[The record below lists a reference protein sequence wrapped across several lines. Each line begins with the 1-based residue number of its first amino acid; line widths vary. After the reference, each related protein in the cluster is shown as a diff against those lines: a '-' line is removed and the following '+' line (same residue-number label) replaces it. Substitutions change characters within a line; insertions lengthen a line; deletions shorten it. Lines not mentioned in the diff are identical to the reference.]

1 MKMTIVLA
9 LAMMTGLAQERKVKG
24 KVSDG
29 KSPMENVNVQVL
41 DKGEA
46 TATGADGSYEI
57 AVATGDRLQ
66 YSYTGMKTITIRVED
81 VTRIL
86 NPIMIPDIE
95 ELDEVVVEG
104 SKRRSQKDLQEDYVI
119 NNNII
124 KTAWGYLDAHR
135 AAGNVRML
143 DESQINTVN
152 LGILELIQN
161 RFPGVRVVGAT
172 TGLRPTSTPGQFG
185 IQSPGAVFIR
195 GAGSIS
201 NRAAAIFD
209 VDGQIFT
216 DVPTWIDLANI
227 QRIAILNNFAT
238 TTSYGSIGAGGVIV
252 INTKTGNPRSGEI
265 VDSAR
270 LRNNYEN
277 GKVLTKS
284 EIAENRPTYMKE
296 LEASA
301 SFAEARQVFDRFDA
315 MYQGSPYFYL
325 DAYTYFTEK
334 WNERDFADQI
344 VADNFGQF
352 ENNAVL
358 LKALAYTYQQQNR
371 FEKANETFKEVFIL
385 RPNYAQSY
393 MDMANSYRE
402 LNTPKQ
408 AAALYTRYEY
418 LLQEGFMEVDT
429 AGFGPIMDREFN
441 NLLAI
446 DRNAVVDGRK
456 AKKLFV
462 ADESFKGTRLV
473 FEWNDG
479 EAEFDLQF
487 VNPENQYYKWKHSL
501 AENAD
506 EIEREKDFGY
516 NVKEYL
522 IDDSLPGTWSVN
534 VNYLGN
540 KSLTPTYLKASV
552 YYNYGSRSQRKETKV
567 FKLSLKDVNQELF
580 KLQVSGLA
588 TE

>member
-1 MKMTIVLA
+1 M
-9 LAMMTGLAQERKVKG
+9 
-24 KVSDG
+24 
-29 KSPMENVNVQVL
+29 
-41 DKGEA
+41 
-46 TATGADGSYEI
+46 
-57 AVATGDRLQ
+57 
-66 YSYTGMKTITIRVED
+66 
-81 VTRIL
+81 
-86 NPIMIPDIE
+86 
-95 ELDEVVVEG
+95 
-104 SKRRSQKDLQEDYVI
+104 
-119 NNNII
+119 
-124 KTAWGYLDAHR
+124 
-135 AAGNVRML
+135 
-143 DESQINTVN
+143 
-152 LGILELIQN
+152 
-161 RFPGVRVVGAT
+161 
-172 TGLRPTSTPGQFG
+172 
-185 IQSPGAVFIR
+185 FIR

-265 VDSAR
+265 VDRAR

-325 DAYTYFTEK
+325 DAYTYFSEK
-334 WNERDFADQI
+334 WNEQDFADQI

-408 AAALYTRYEY
+408 AAALYARYEY